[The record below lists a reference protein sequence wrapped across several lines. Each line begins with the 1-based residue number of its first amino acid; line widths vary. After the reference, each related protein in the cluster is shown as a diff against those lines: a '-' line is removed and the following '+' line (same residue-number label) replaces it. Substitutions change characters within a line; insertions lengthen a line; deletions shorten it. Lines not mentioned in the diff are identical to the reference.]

1 MEQRRTTPRARHQTR
16 VFYGD
21 QGLDVA
27 EKIRASG
34 VGRKMFLTTP
44 FIDQAFTPT
53 TRIAICEI
61 ASVSQDR
68 VSAAGSLSLR
78 RLSGDLGLY

>member
-44 FIDQAFTPT
+44 FIDQAFAQACAVPSPFCPETNPFLVVNECKGDFAT
-53 TRIAICEI
+53 
-61 ASVSQDR
+61 
-68 VSAAGSLSLR
+68 AG
-78 RLSGDLGLY
+78 

>member
-44 FIDQAFTPT
+44 FIDQVLAL
-53 TRIAICEI
+53 I
-61 ASVSQDR
+61 DR
-68 VSAAGSLSLR
+68 VAVAHGYEVLVR
-78 RLSGDLGLY
+78 GAT